1 MEPHFIENFFW
12 DTDQRVCTC
21 ILTAH
26 GTEFCG
32 TAICH
37 PNDEDMKST
46 RTGEIIAFNRAYIKY
61 IQYMRNTQI
70 NPMLKVL
77 TDLYKN
83 MASSHRFNPK
93 SFEAIQLYKEI
104 KGYEESKRVINQ
116 LIKDTREYLKTYIDE
131 KDKFYQR
138 MRKSKEN
145 DEPVKVALD

>member
-1 MEPHFIENFFW
+1 MEPHFTENFFW
-12 DTDQRVCTC
+12 DTDKRVCSC
-21 ILTAH
+21 VLTAH
-26 GTEFCG
+26 GVEFYG
-32 TAICH
+32 TATCH

-61 IQYMRNTQI
+61 IQYMRNTQV

-93 SFEAIQLYKEI
+93 SFEATQLYKEI
-104 KGYEESKRVINQ
+104 KGYEESKKVINH
-116 LIKDTREYLKTYIDE
+116 LIEDTREYLKNYIDE

-138 MRKSKEN
+138 LRKSKEN
-145 DEPVKVALD
+145 DEPAEVVLD

>member
-1 MEPHFIENFFW
+1 
-12 DTDQRVCTC
+12 
-21 ILTAH
+21 
-26 GTEFCG
+26 
-32 TAICH
+32 
-37 PNDEDMKST
+37 
-46 RTGEIIAFNRAYIKY
+46 
-61 IQYMRNTQI
+61 MRNTQI

-116 LIKDTREYLKTYIDE
+116 LIKDTREYLKNYIDE

-145 DEPVKVALD
+145 DDPTKVALD